1 MNEGYSV
8 KKLDALQLMV
18 APAAEV
24 RRDVRKNL
32 PWVLSLFIV
41 TVAYILL
48 SSALIRAFENGW
60 TFLHACYFT
69 VINMT
74 TVGFGEVVP
83 LTHGGKVI
91 AGINAFAGLLFFGI
105 LVAVLALALQPS
117 GWSAT
122 LMPSEGSKDSK
133 HSAQPDETYERPTQV
148 ENGVADFLEGLA
160 KVVRAA
166 EDRNEVVSREGR
178 ARIQILTDGQSP
190 HFVEIYVD
198 VRAV

>member
-1 MNEGYSV
+1 MKNDGV
-8 KKLDALQLMV
+8 MQLMV

-24 RRDVRKNL
+24 RRDLRKNL
-32 PWVLSLFIV
+32 PWVFGLLIV
-41 TVAYILL
+41 TVAYVSV
-48 SSALIRAFENGW
+48 SSASIRAFESGW

-74 TVGFGEVVP
+74 TVGFGDVVP

-91 AGINAFAGLLFFGI
+91 AGINAFAGLLLFGT

-122 LMPSEGSKDSK
+122 LTSSESSNDS
-133 HSAQPDETYERPTQV
+133 ERTAPHRAGNDRTNAV

-160 KVVRAA
+160 KVIRAA
-166 EDRNEVVSREGR
+166 EDRNEVGTREGR
-178 ARIQILTDGQSP
+178 TRIRILADGNSP
-190 HFVEIYVD
+190 HFIEVYVD
-198 VRAV
+198 VRAS

>member
-1 MNEGYSV
+1 M
-8 KKLDALQLMV
+8 KKDYVLQLVV

-32 PWVLSLFIV
+32 PWVLGLLII
-41 TVAYILL
+41 TVAYVLL
-48 SSALIRAFENGW
+48 SSALISTFENGW

-74 TVGFGEVVP
+74 TVGFGDVVP

-91 AGINAFAGLLFFGI
+91 AGTNAFVGLLLFGI

-122 LMPSEGSKDSK
+122 LTPSESPNDSERNAS
-133 HSAQPDETYERPTQV
+133 HDESDERATPV

-160 KVVRAA
+160 KV
-166 EDRNEVVSREGR
+166 DPTSS
-178 ARIQILTDGQSP
+178 QSFGACAGGIKN
-190 HFVEIYVD
+190 HQ
-198 VRAV
+198 

>member
-1 MNEGYSV
+1 M
-8 KKLDALQLMV
+8 LQLKV

-32 PWVLSLFIV
+32 PWVLGLLIV
-41 TVAYILL
+41 TVVYVLL
-48 SSALIRAFENGW
+48 SSALIRAFESGW

-74 TVGFGEVVP
+74 TVGFGDVVP
-83 LTHGGKVI
+83 LTHWGKVI
-91 AGINAFAGLLFFGI
+91 AGINAFAGLLLFGI

-122 LMPSEGSKDSK
+122 LTSSQSSSDSESSVRPEEARE
-133 HSAQPDETYERPTQV
+133 SEAQV
-148 ENGVADFLEGLA
+148 KNGVADFLEGLA

-166 EDRNEVVSREGR
+166 EEQKEMISEEGR
-178 ARIQILTDGQSP
+178 ARIRIVTRGSSP
-190 HFVEIYVD
+190 DFVDVYVD
-198 VRAV
+198 VRVG

>member
-1 MNEGYSV
+1 V
-8 KKLDALQLMV
+8 KKDDVLQLMV

-32 PWVLSLFIV
+32 PWVLGLLIV
-41 TVAYILL
+41 TVAYVLF

-69 VINMT
+69 VVNMT
-74 TVGFGEVVP
+74 TVGFGDVVP

-91 AGINAFAGLLFFGI
+91 SGINAFAGLLLFGI

-122 LMPSEGSKDSK
+122 LTPSESSNDSERN
-133 HSAQPDETYERPTQV
+133 ARPDETDERPTPV

-178 ARIQILTDGQSP
+178 ARIRILADGHSP
-190 HFVEIYVD
+190 HFVEVYVD
-198 VRAV
+198 VRAG